1 MSQKRAF
8 GVFARATC
16 RVPSESLDP
25 RREEARQTRRGR
37 EDSEAKVNRRRAS
50 VDSAY
55 VRDVQARSRSPRGL
69 PDAFGLNRSKFPTFW
84 TLSVDRGGEPIAR
97 RNRKRRGA
105 RERERSET
113 RVRRGIGEEF
123 GGSRLRSAEG
133 TNTRVVKR
141 ENGGCTQGSTGSK
154 QSCRFASRS
163 PRQTEF
169 PFASARRSAVVVGQH
184 RSP

>member
-25 RREEARQTRRGR
+25 RREEAWQTRLGR

-69 PDAFGLNRSKFPTFW
+69 PDVFGLNRSKFPTFW

-97 RNRKRRGA
+97 RNRKRRGDERA
-105 RERERSET
+105 IRDACPSRNRRRVRWKPAPIGRGNEHARREKRER
-113 RVRRGIGEEF
+113 RVYTGEH
-123 GGSRLRSAEG
+123 G
-133 TNTRVVKR
+133 
-141 ENGGCTQGSTGSK
+141 
-154 QSCRFASRS
+154 
-163 PRQTEF
+163 
-169 PFASARRSAVVVGQH
+169 
-184 RSP
+184 